1 MIVASVLYRQRKV
14 TVYEYDA
21 EDVRTVQVTGGIRT
35 RLLNERRD
43 DGEEYIYHYNHLG
56 SALAVT
62 NRNGE
67 VVFRVIYGT
76 YGELEDIRNAE
87 GVSLLTAETAKGC
100 TAAEVTDALGL
111 EYLYNGQY
119 GVIPFPTVM
128 TSWATE

>member
-21 EDVRTVQVTGGIRT
+21 EDVRMVQVTGGIRT

-43 DGEEYIYHYNHLG
+43 DGEEYIYHYNHMG

-76 YGELEDIRNAE
+76 YGELEDIRNA
-87 GVSLLTAETAKGC
+87 GV
-100 TAAEVTDALGL
+100 
-111 EYLYNGQY
+111 
-119 GVIPFPTVM
+119 
-128 TSWATE
+128 

>member
-1 MIVASVLYRQRKV
+1 MLVKTS
-14 TVYEYDA
+14 YEKNVFGAYSEERD
-21 EDVRTVQVTGGIRT
+21 RTAYTYGAGLIS
-35 RLLNERRD
+35 ERRD